1 MFAFFLAN
9 AFGMLYF
16 WTARAPFS
24 GRVLLSIVYS
34 LDLAACENSQTTI
47 IKVNQSFRVLAL
59 LLCDLFLS
67 FILFIVLSQLPY
79 ARAKI
84 WAFQWATGGP
94 HQKENRIMNYLHFF
108 FSLLLIMSYRFMS
121 AIFALNHQ
129 FYQYYFRRNY

>member
-1 MFAFFLAN
+1 MFAFFLTN

-67 FILFIVLSQLPY
+67 FILFVVLSQLPC

-84 WAFQWATGGP
+84 WAFQWATGI
-94 HQKENRIMNYLHFF
+94 HIKRKTVL
-108 FSLLLIMSYRFMS
+108 
-121 AIFALNHQ
+121 
-129 FYQYYFRRNY
+129 